1 MVRTIARTLMV
12 RRLELRVLVEVTVQV
27 VIARH
32 QVVGRGLVA
41 VEPVSAVKHTDM
53 HVLLV
58 DYSQLLDM

>member
-1 MVRTIARTLMV
+1 MV